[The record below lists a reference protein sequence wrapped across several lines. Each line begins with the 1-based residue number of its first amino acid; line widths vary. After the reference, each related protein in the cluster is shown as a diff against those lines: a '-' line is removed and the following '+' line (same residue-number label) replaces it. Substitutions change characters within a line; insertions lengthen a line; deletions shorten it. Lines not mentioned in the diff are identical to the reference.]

1 MKKEEKTELKKDVKK
16 DVPKIKTVK
25 CTDKT
30 LDRIR
35 KKEKI

>member
-1 MKKEEKTELKKDVKK
+1 MKDKPPVKK
-16 DVPKIKTVK
+16 DDKKDLPKIKTVK

-35 KKEKI
+35 KKGKI